1 MMQGSGGEVNK
12 IIMLSSGLV
21 AAAYLNTINLWNLDT
36 DQNEGTFS
44 SSKDIKDMIQI
55 NSNCIVTCHDEE
67 IVFWDMSFQFPDGT
81 ITLSGETLYSMVK
94 LTNTSLIYG
103 TQTDLAILTYEFNN
117 EPFFFGDK
125 YNGSVTK
132 YFLNAHSAQ
141 INDII
146 IKLGEDDDDDKIVSG
161 SNDGFIRF
169 WSL

>member
-1 MMQGSGGEVNK
+1 MVQGSGGEVNK

-44 SSKDIKDMIQI
+44 SSKSINDMIQI

-67 IVFWDMSFQFPDGT
+67 IVFWDMSFQSADGT
-81 ITLSGETLYSMVK
+81 ITLNGETLYSMFK

-117 EPFFFGDK
+117 EPFFIGDK
-125 YNGSVTK
+125 YNGSVKK

-146 IKLGEDDDDDKIVSG
+146 KLDDDNKIVSG